1 MKINKNK
8 KLVFILLTII
18 LSYISFNK
26 IYISLNC
33 NTPEKALLYHATHNK
48 NYNVEEIINSDL
60 IFSSDDL
67 VIYDMQT
74 ISKKDFEYEE
84 FYTIKLKKKKN
95 TWKLFDI
102 QIKN

>member
-33 NTPEKALLYHATHNK
+33 NTKEKALVYHATHNK
-48 NYNVEEIINSDL
+48 NYNIKELIDSDL

-67 VIYDMQT
+67 VIYDIQT

-84 FYTIKLKKKKN
+84 FYTIKLKKEKN